1 MAEII
6 YISSDSSE
14 AKSCDPPNYAF
25 SSDSGV
31 SSGWSNYFPKEPNP
45 YKVTSKRVES
55 TPTVIDKN
63 EAKLAFLAREKV
75 LGLPAPATWNDRGI
89 KAWVPKEPKGKGTK

>member
-14 AKSCDPPNYAF
+14 AKSCDPPCYAF
-25 SSDSGV
+25 SSDSGL
-31 SSGWSNYFPKEPNP
+31 SDGWSDYFPKEPNP

-55 TPTVIDKN
+55 TPTVIDEK
-63 EAKLAFLAREKV
+63 EANLAFVAREKV
-75 LGLPAPATWNDRGI
+75 LGLPAPATWKDRGI
-89 KAWVPKEPKGKGTK
+89 KAWVPKGKKY